1 MKLRI
6 KNIALLSILLI
17 STSLVGCIPVSMGI
31 MEKRSDI
38 EKVALTVLNSDE
50 LISIKETELDEKSK
64 KNKVRKDLCIT
75 LNLPHSVKSVALDN
89 ALLKSTRV
97 MNVLEETFEEKIND
111 YKFIVNTTKFDV
123 YGNEQKIKI
132 LEISVDN
139 DEVEKIKFENFDY
152 KNLVKI
158 SDIKKFNYLKD
169 DIESND
175 KSGLDVDKD
184 ESEKPSEE
192 KVKVD

>member
-1 MKLRI
+1 MKLKIRS
-6 KNIALLSILLI
+6 IALISILLA
-17 STSLVGCIPVSMGI
+17 STNLVGCMPISMGI
-31 MEKRSDI
+31 IEKHSDI
-38 EKVALTVLNSDE
+38 EKVALTVLDSNE
-50 LISIKETELDEKSK
+50 LISIKETELDEKTK
-64 KNKVRKDLCIT
+64 KNKTKKDLCIT
-75 LNLPHSVKSVALDN
+75 LNLAHSVESVALDN

-97 MNVLEETFEEKIND
+97 INVLEETFEEKIND

-152 KNLVKI
+152 KNLEKI

-169 DIESND
+169 GDNSNN
-175 KSGLDVDKD
+175 KSDLDSNKND
-184 ESEKPSEE
+184 SEKSSEE
-192 KVKVD
+192 KAKVD

>member
-1 MKLRI
+1 MKLKIRS
-6 KNIALLSILLI
+6 IALISILLA
-17 STSLVGCIPVSMGI
+17 STSLVGCMSISMGI
-31 MEKRSDI
+31 IEKHSDI
-38 EKVALTVLNSDE
+38 EKVALTVLDSNE
-50 LISIKETELDEKSK
+50 LISIKETELDEKTK
-64 KNKVRKDLCIT
+64 KNKAKKDLCIT
-75 LNLPHSVKSVALDN
+75 LNLAHSVESVALDN

-97 MNVLEETFEEKIND
+97 INVLEETFEEKIND

-152 KNLVKI
+152 KNLEKI

-169 DIESND
+169 DDSSNN
-175 KSGLDVDKD
+175 KSDLDSNKND
-184 ESEKPSEE
+184 SEKSSEE
-192 KVKVD
+192 KVKVG